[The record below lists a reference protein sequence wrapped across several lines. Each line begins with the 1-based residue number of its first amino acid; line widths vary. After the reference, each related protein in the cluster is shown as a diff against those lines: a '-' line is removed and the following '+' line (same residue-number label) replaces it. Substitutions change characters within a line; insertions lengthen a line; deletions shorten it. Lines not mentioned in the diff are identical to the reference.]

1 VKKLSDWFKGLSKL
15 GKAGVIIG
23 AFFALTVFAAAVS
36 PPEETTPPPKEEV
49 KVEVP
54 QETTKTA
61 EPELEEETTEEFG
74 YEIATC
80 IEVIDGDTIKVE
92 IDGKT
97 YKVRY
102 IGIDT
107 PELHHP
113 NKPVEEYAQ
122 EAYEFNKSLVDGK
135 ELKLVKDVSETDKYD
150 RLLRY
155 VYVGDLFVNAEL
167 VEKGYANASPYPP
180 DVAYE
185 DEFRELETQARNA
198 QIGLWVPEAEEPPK
212 TAEEPKEEEK
222 QEITVYITNTGS
234 KYHRAGCRYL
244 NKSCIPISLDDAKK
258 NYGP

>member
-1 VKKLSDWFKGLSKL
+1 MKKTLTSFLCFVLLVGCLGLTGCL
-15 GKAGVIIG
+15 E
-23 AFFALTVFAAAVS
+23 T
-36 PPEETTPPPKEEV
+36 EEKTILLPKEKTKAEV
-49 KVEVP
+49 T
-54 QETTKTA
+54 QNA
-61 EPELEEETTEEFG
+61 ESPKKESS

-80 IEVIDGDTIKVE
+80 VRVVDGDTIEVE

-113 NKPVEEYAQ
+113 SKPVEEYAQ

-167 VEKGYANASPYPP
+167 VKQGYANASPYPP
-180 DVAYE
+180 DVVHE
-185 DEFRELETQARNA
+185 DEFRELEAQARSD
-198 QIGLWVPEAEEPPK
+198 QLGLWIPEIEEPPK
-212 TAEEPKEEEK
+212 IPEEPKEEEK
-222 QEITVYITNTGS
+222 KEITVYITNTGS
-234 KYHRAGCRYL
+234 KYHRSGCRYL
-244 NKSCIPISLDDAKK
+244 SKSCIPISLDNAKK
-258 NYGP
+258 SYDP

>member
-1 VKKLSDWFKGLSKL
+1 VKKLSDWFKGLSKP

-23 AFFALTVFAAAVS
+23 AFFALTVFATAVS
-36 PPEETTPPPKEEV
+36 PPEETTPPSTKTETT
-49 KVEVP
+49 

-61 EPELEEETTEEFG
+61 EPEEETTEELG

-80 IEVIDGDTIKVE
+80 IEVTDGDTIKVE
-92 IDGKT
+92 IDGET

-113 NKPVEEYAQ
+113 TQPVEEYAQ
-122 EAYEFNKSLVDGK
+122 EAYEFNKSLVEGK
-135 ELKLVKDVSETDKYD
+135 KVRLVKDISEVDRYN

-167 VEKGYANASPYPP
+167 VKQGYANASPYPP

-185 DEFRELETQARNA
+185 DEFRELETQARNDLL
-198 QIGLWVPEAEEPPK
+198 GLWAPDLKVKEPPK

-222 QEITVYITNTGS
+222 KEITVYVTNTGS

-244 NKSCIPISLDDAKK
+244 SKSCIPISLDSAKTRG
-258 NYGP
+258 YDP

>member
-1 VKKLSDWFKGLSKL
+1 MKKTLTSFLCFVLLVGCLGLTGCLETDLSSK
-15 GKAGVIIG
+15 
-23 AFFALTVFAAAVS
+23 
-36 PPEETTPPPKEEV
+36 EETKTEAT
-49 KVEVP
+49 
-54 QETTKTA
+54 QETTKIA
-61 EPELEEETTEEFG
+61 ESEKEAEKPEEVD

-80 IEVIDGDTIKVE
+80 VRVVDGDTIEVK

-113 NKPVEEYAQ
+113 TQPVEEYAQ

-135 ELKLVKDVSETDKYD
+135 ELKLVKDVSETDKYG

-167 VEKGYANASPYPP
+167 VKQGYANASTYPP
-180 DVAYE
+180 DVAHE
-185 DEFRELETQARNA
+185 DEFRELETQARNDLL
-198 QIGLWVPEAEEPPK
+198 GLWAPDLKVKEPPK

-222 QEITVYITNTGS
+222 KEITVYITNTGS

-244 NKSCIPISLDDAKK
+244 SKSCIPIGLDSAKK
-258 NYGP
+258 SYDP